1 MSNFNRSV
9 QRCLAVLR
17 SFRHQPKQTL
27 TSISNETE
35 LPHPTV
41 LRLLGTLEQEGYIRR
56 DQNMW
61 TLTPQILEIG
71 FAALHSM
78 GVDQFVQEALQ
89 SLADEFSG
97 IVNLGEKNNNEVI
110 IIARATGSA
119 EQRSLFIMNQRVG
132 NTLPNASSLYQALH
146 AAEDQWSLSR
156 YPEHHVVSVSIPV
169 TRDEPRSLAL
179 GISVSIQAFSQA
191 RIEQEVIPKLRHAR
205 QNIRRLMHLG
215 DI

>member
-1 MSNFNRSV
+1 
-9 QRCLAVLR
+9 
-17 SFRHQPKQTL
+17 
-27 TSISNETE
+27 
-35 LPHPTV
+35 
-41 LRLLGTLEQEGYIRR
+41 
-56 DQNMW
+56 MW